1 MQLSK
6 NENFLREFRD
16 FSSKIERVTD
26 EGIKKEL
33 SALLNKL
40 MLEVKAI
47 DKQHEDM
54 FISNKMMDSITD
66 HREALS
72 NIRKKI
78 AAKLADCERAKLIN

>member
-54 FISNKMMDSITD
+54 FIGNKMMDSITD
-66 HREALS
+66 HRESLL

-78 AAKLADCERAKLIN
+78 AAKLEDCQRAKLIS